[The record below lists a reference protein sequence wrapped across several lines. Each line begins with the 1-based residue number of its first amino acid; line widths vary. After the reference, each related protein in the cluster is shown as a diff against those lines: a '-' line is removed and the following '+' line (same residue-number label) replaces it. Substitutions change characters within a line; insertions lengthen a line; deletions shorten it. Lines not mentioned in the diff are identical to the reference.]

1 MAHDSRI
8 PGYATVHHISNNSH
22 VCNWQDPDSV
32 RSRYSKIDNNSYQRS
47 QYNNR
52 GGNSSLTDDEN
63 RLVNQGR
70 DELFNKKK
78 KFSLVTSLEDKS
90 LLLSENLFTTD
101 RWQINELIELKKKL
115 NDTRNRLNEK
125 DIKVWKQHTSK
136 TNMTG
141 RVVWSLRD
149 HNDIEMC
156 TNAWIKMAEIFSKYE
171 NLIPR
176 GKYYLEVRL

>member
-1 MAHDSRI
+1 MSYDNSRR
-8 PGYATVHHISNNSH
+8 GNWNNRGNGQSH
-22 VCNWQDPDSV
+22 
-32 RSRYSKIDNNSYQRS
+32 YSGNNNHSYERS

-52 GGNSSLTDDEN
+52 GRNVTLTEDER

-78 KFSLVTSLEDKS
+78 NFSIVTALKDKS
-90 LLLSENLFTTD
+90 LLSSENLFQTD
-101 RWQINELIELKKKL
+101 RWEIEELMELKKKL

-141 RVVWSLRD
+141 RIVWPLRD
-149 HNDIEMC
+149 RNDIEMC

-171 NLIPR
+171 NLIP
-176 GKYYLEVRL
+176 GGIDPFLLTIDF